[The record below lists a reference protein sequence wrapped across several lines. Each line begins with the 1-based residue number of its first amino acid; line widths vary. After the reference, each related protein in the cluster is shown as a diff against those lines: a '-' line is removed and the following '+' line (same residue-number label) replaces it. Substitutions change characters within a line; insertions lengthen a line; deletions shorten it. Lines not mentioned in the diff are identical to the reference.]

1 MKKFLL
7 LSAAAVAMTASAGV
21 MHTANFVTSFGEDQI
36 SNEPILVTAAVAPLK
51 APAVKADAQDVA
63 GTYILAT
70 SNNYGS
76 KHTNYNDKT
85 QTAYEVVI
93 EKDENGGYVVSNLM
107 SNFTGKACP
116 LAATFENGVLT
127 IAPDQTM
134 DTHTTYGKIVLANAD
149 DYSTTPIVRTP
160 ITFAMDEDGNLV
172 QTSGSGL
179 VRGIPEYSTGNYNL
193 TPYHSKPCVLKKANA
208 TFEAFDYDDNAPVNY
223 ALCVEANEEGNG
235 GVVYGIENGFVSYT
249 VDAQGNV
256 TFGQEG
262 IAYSTNYGQG
272 SNYGFGMGSLAP
284 IVWDTD
290 ETTGASQWYYY
301 TLASSP
307 TGMPALEGF
316 QIEEGDDVTI
326 YTEPFAVFAYLS
338 QYGGL
343 RFSSYFAAADD
354 KTLGATIKYSK
365 DPVTAVNDL
374 HVEKASKAVKMIEN
388 GQVVIVKDG
397 VKFNVA
403 GQAIK

>member
-1 MKKFLL
+1 
-7 LSAAAVAMTASAGV
+7 
-21 MHTANFVTSFGEDQI
+21 
-36 SNEPILVTAAVAPLK
+36 
-51 APAVKADAQDVA
+51 
-63 GTYILAT
+63 
-70 SNNYGS
+70 
-76 KHTNYNDKT
+76 
-85 QTAYEVVI
+85 
-93 EKDENGGYVVSNLM
+93 ENGGYVVSNLM
-107 SNFTGKACP
+107 SNFTGKPCP
-116 LAATFENGVLT
+116 VNATFENGVLS
-127 IAPDQTM
+127 IAPDQTW
-134 DTHTTYGKIVLANAD
+134 DTHATYGKIVLANIEDYAAD
-149 DYSTTPIVRTP
+149 PIVLKP
-160 ITFAMDEDGNLV
+160 ITFAMDENGNLV

-179 VRGIPEYSTGNYNL
+179 VRGIPEYSTGKYTL

-208 TFEAFDYDDNAPVNY
+208 TFEAFDYDDNVPVNY
-223 ALCVEANEEGNG
+223 ALCVEENEEGNG
-235 GVVYGIENGFVSYT
+235 GVVYGIENGYVSYT

-272 SNYGFGMGSLAP
+272 SNYGFGMGTLTS

-307 TGMPALEGF
+307 TGMPALEGLRF
-316 QIEEGDDVTI
+316 EDDDEVTI

-343 RFSSYFAAADD
+343 RFSSYFAAAND
-354 KTLGATIKYSK
+354 KALGATIKYSK
-365 DPVTAVNDL
+365 NIVTAVNDL
-374 HVEKASKAVKMIEN
+374 HVEKTSKAVKMIEN

-397 VKFNVA
+397 VKYNVA